1 MFTKIPKLQPILT
14 NVYLNG
20 IDECHCSWDN
30 DKITPIIIIII
41 RNNNSPATSGHVF
54 GVLPS
59 VYRLRTAW
67 KRVYCSGIS
76 PTPSMYCTVRI
87 TFTLGNQH

>member
-30 DKITPIIIIII
+30 DKITPIIIHMGPLALDTY
-41 RNNNSPATSGHVF
+41 S